1 MPFPY
6 LYDPTGM
13 LPANQV
19 VDELHHVTP
28 PVALDRANFIVPRA
42 APYFTAGLVIRTGA
56 GALAPALIEGT
67 DYIFTHH
74 FVEASQHL
82 NAPIYGSVMFMNR
95 AYVGDVYLNYQT
107 IGGAFTLDDY
117 GVVESLTRSLYNIRT
132 VTWDQILGVPVAF
145 PVLPHPHDV
154 ADLTGMAEVVTMLG
168 NILTALQGQGGN
180 IGSLMSTLVQHIGGS
195 ASHNKSQVGLEHV
208 QNYGMAGTPELTT
221 LPANKYVSPEWVWAA
236 IELFNLGE
244 AGVSQSTESVVGI
257 TRYATDVEVIDQD
270 NPLDTVAV
278 TAAGMWLAIATNTE
292 RLAGATIVTGVDFNT
307 PPYREDGYWAF
318 TNAINTSITPSSGYI
333 STKKAGTK
341 AYQTETLDNGEI
353 SNRMYT
359 GTAWT
364 PWIRAYVATYYG
376 TLPATILNGNIDL
389 YDYIT
394 PGFYVFDTH
403 NVIAHSPPAFGV
415 ASEYE
420 MMVYQSTESSVNRCQ
435 VLRNTTADITA
446 IRTFT
451 HVTSN
456 NYTGSW
462 SGWTIINNITDVVSN
477 PTNIQVTDLNV
488 TGVYLLLDDYFTIHI
503 VKSSPASGTYIS
515 AEYHGYDTDSY
526 DNGIEGHDASGN
538 RVAIFGAYSKWLRFT
553 DLYDVTAEDF
563 IHQNLAFVYRLVFTL
578 DDHVTGL
585 PPLLALVDKFYIV
598 VLIVDT
604 KIGNTYST
612 VSGQQWLRPE
622 PTLRRQS
629 ISNWSRYYLPVPG
642 CNFSIWKLHVSANL
656 NAEIDAT
663 SIAIDDQ
670 LPGILYYTFHASTTQ
685 GRDTITYT
693 YIVESDVGL
702 VQLGWYPSSVTLG
715 NTTLTFYKIKSPTTG
730 VWTPAISY

>member
-82 NAPIYGSVMFMNR
+82 NAPIYGSIMFMNR

-145 PVLPHPHDV
+145 PVVPHPHDV

-333 STKKAGTK
+333 STKKAGNK

-376 TLPATILNGNIDL
+376 SIPVNILAGNIDL
-389 YDYIT
+389 NDY
-394 PGFYVFDTH
+394 PLAGFYTFDTH
-403 NVIAHSPPAFGV
+403 NIIGHAPPSYGVSSAH
-415 ASEYE
+415 E
-420 MMVYQSTESSVNRCQ
+420 MVVYQSNVANERCQ
-435 VLRNTTADITA
+435 VTLNLTANRASIRTFNALSMVNASAWTAITA
-446 IRTFT
+446 ITGVAAGNTPVRITAVGVWLILSTDFIVVRVVSDPTTSTVINIVEHGAGPIAIWVLIDDGVNTTGWNPLNNNIYTTFRYYGT
-451 HVTSN
+451 QLTSQARWIGADRSLLSAMQELLTTPPLN
-456 NYTGSW
+456 QLPAVQFLSIDEVINPSLTMIKDRLCS
-462 SGWTIINNITDVVSN
+462 IINDELQDTARPNGNVTVVVVVS
-477 PTNIQVTDLNV
+477 
-488 TGVYLLLDDYFTIHI
+488 VYRINTSAGSFYSHSATVLDDIYPT
-503 VKSSPASGTYIS
+503 S
-515 AEYHGYDTDSY
+515 AVVHGGLYQTEVSIDTP
-526 DNGIEGHDASGN
+526 
-538 RVAIFGAYSKWLRFT
+538 T
-553 DLYDVTAEDF
+553 LY
-563 IHQNLAFVYRLVFTL
+563 AFVRYIIPSIDGYTNVKAVVYSYPFN
-578 DDHVTGL
+578 DGVTQVRSFDSAG
-585 PPLLALVDKFYIV
+585 I
-598 VLIVDT
+598 
-604 KIGNTYST
+604 
-612 VSGQQWLRPE
+612 SGAGHTRVKP
-622 PTLRRQS
+622 
-629 ISNWSRYYLPVPG
+629 
-642 CNFSIWKLHVSANL
+642 
-656 NAEIDAT
+656 NA
-663 SIAIDDQ
+663 
-670 LPGILYYTFHASTTQ
+670 
-685 GRDTITYT
+685 
-693 YIVESDVGL
+693 
-702 VQLGWYPSSVTLG
+702 
-715 NTTLTFYKIKSPTTG
+715 TG
-730 VWTPAISY
+730 VWGSWF